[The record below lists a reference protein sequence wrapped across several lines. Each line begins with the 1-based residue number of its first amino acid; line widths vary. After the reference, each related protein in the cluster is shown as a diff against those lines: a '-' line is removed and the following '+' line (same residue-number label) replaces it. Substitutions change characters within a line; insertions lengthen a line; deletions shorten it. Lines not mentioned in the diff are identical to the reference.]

1 MHTMYACTHAYVHTR
16 IRAYMNT
23 CTYMQ
28 EYVNCITLHCNTV
41 QYSRVHC
48 ITLHRMYVRSY
59 VQAYVCIKIFADV
72 GNCSPAHK
80 EPIAHSRQ
88 MFPHQAC
95 EIVLNSFSYRL
106 LRKILA
112 NALSY
117 PRLCCFNLQVLRP
130 KTSRNPRQSA
140 EPRRRTK
147 AAIPRMAEE
156 MQFHGG
162 GGGNVSNV
170 QCVGHHEFVRSVF
183 SKIPRWFVHGTNKA
197 TNSTR
202 KSSRSFGGPQAVYM
216 ISGNLPK

>member
-1 MHTMYACTHAYVHTR
+1 MYACTHAYVHTR

-59 VQAYVCIKIFADV
+59 VQAYVCINIFADV

-130 KTSRNPRQSA
+130 KTSQGIPGSPQNQGEEPRQQS
-140 EPRRRTK
+140 RVWLKRCNST
-147 AAIPRMAEE
+147 
-156 MQFHGG
+156 GG
-162 GGGNVSNV
+162 GGGGKRLKR
-170 QCVGHHEFVRSVF
+170 QM
-183 SKIPRWFVHGTNKA
+183 RWP
-197 TNSTR
+197 S
-202 KSSRSFGGPQAVYM
+202 
-216 ISGNLPK
+216 